1 MVEINYDNQEVSFQY
16 KTPDITAVVGQEN
29 LEQVFQELLYKRDT
43 YFSTAHVGV
52 ISQSATYDV
61 SLTLGDL
68 MSRQFKIHKKV
79 SRKRSMQAVTEILRF
94 LAADEITDVEII
106 KLSELQRAHAWL
118 ARSIA
123 LRPEVVVSW
132 SFFSTMTLGVR
143 ATIQKNI
150 VDIKTELGV
159 GFLLFEKRLEVIE
172 NIADTVFN
180 FHPVNAPIERPHIS
194 ITPSSPSV
202 AKTSPDEISGLD
214 FVSS

>member
-1 MVEINYDNQEVSFQY
+1 MVEINYDNQEVCFQY

-29 LEQVFQELLYKRDT
+29 LEQVFQELLFKRET
-43 YFSTAHVGV
+43 YFSNAPIGV
-52 ISQSATYDV
+52 ISQSATSDV

-68 MSRQFKIHKKV
+68 MSRQFKIYKKV

-94 LAADEITDVEII
+94 LAADEITDVEIRR
-106 KLSELQRAHAWL
+106 LSELQRAHAWL

-132 SFFSTMTLGVR
+132 SFFSTMSLGVR

-159 GFLLFEKRLEVIE
+159 GFLLFERRLEVIE

-180 FHPVNAPIERPHIS
+180 FHPVNTPIERPHIS
-194 ITPSSPSV
+194 ITPSTPSV